1 VFHQFLL
8 SLYQRW
14 HIRSLSAKLLLPIVG
29 LMLVSLLGSALTF
42 VGGTALTQSQLL
54 EQQTDVEAQRVVQ
67 ALETRVENVVTAPK
81 LLAHDPNITLAVQ
94 SDGEDDL
101 RLLNA
106 RSVLVRDR
114 FGLDLI
120 QIYNRQG
127 QARTNLMLSSLY
139 HESLLLDQV
148 KEDGLVVRE
157 VDDRLLLLSRIAMPN
172 GEGTVIAGIDLES
185 ELHRIASQ
193 YRLPSELGL
202 SFEGVHIGTRDELPF
217 DASEEPALSANRG
230 SSSKGRNQDQYSRR
244 FLVTL
249 GETPVEL
256 LLVRPTTEVVRIT
269 TAGLVVMIG
278 STFFTTALL
287 IALSVIVARSI
298 ARPIQRLSAA
308 AESVAKGD
316 MRQQVDITNLP
327 NPIGIGTED
336 EIDLLATTFNG
347 MVAELGDLYENLEA
361 KVKARTH
368 ELTTAARVAEAVSSS
383 LNLDEVLR
391 ESARLIQERLGFY
404 HVGIFL
410 VQPETDVLVLHE
422 VLCEAGQLLKPRDF
436 QLPLAS
442 QSPVGVAATR
452 GKPHIVQDVMAE
464 RTYLEMPMLLDT
476 NSEAAIPLL
485 IGNRVIGVLDVQS
498 RQRNVFTLDVIQL
511 LSTLA
516 DQIAMG
522 VHNAQ
527 LYAHQRRMT
536 EHLTEV
542 DELKTQFLAVMSH
555 ELRTPLNSI
564 IGFSKVLLNGLDGPL
579 TENQAQ
585 DIAAI
590 HKSGQHL
597 LSLVQDILDITS
609 INAGRVELTFGE
621 VDLGELVPN
630 MLEAVSVLVEE
641 KPVSL
646 RADVAPELP
655 TIYADERRVRQILL
669 NLLSNAA
676 KFTDAGQI
684 TVRASVVEALNP
696 RAERVEPFV
705 QVSVSDTG
713 VGIPQNKIADIF
725 KEFTQVDSSDSRRFE
740 GMGLGLPIT
749 KRLIELHG
757 GRIWVSTT
765 VNQGSTFMFTLPVH
779 QPEPE
784 QALLLEAKE
793 VSYA

>member
-1 VFHQFLL
+1 MFHQRLL
-8 SLYQRW
+8 SLYQHW
-14 HIRSLSAKLLLPIVG
+14 NIRSLSAKLLLPIVG

-42 VGGTALTQSQLL
+42 VRGAALTQSRFL
-54 EQQTDVEAQRVVQ
+54 EQQTDAEAKRVTQ
-67 ALETRVENVVTAPK
+67 ALKTREENVFTAPN
-81 LLAHDPNITLAVQ
+81 LLAYDPNIILAVQ
-94 SDGEDDL
+94 SDTEDAL
-101 RLLNA
+101 SVLNA

-120 QIYNRQG
+120 QIYNRRG
-127 QARTNLMLSSLY
+127 EARTNLMLSSLY
-139 HESLLLDQV
+139 RESLLLDRV
-148 KEDGLVVRE
+148 KESEPVVRV
-157 VDDRLLLLSRIAMPN
+157 VDDHVLLLSRVAMPN
-172 GEGTVIAGIDLES
+172 GVGAVIAGIDLET
-185 ELHRIASQ
+185 ELHRIASK

-202 SFEGVHIGTRDELPF
+202 SFEGVHIG
-217 DASEEPALSANRG
+217 ASEGQS
-230 SSSKGRNQDQYSRR
+230 QDQYSRR
-244 FLVTL
+244 FSVIL

-256 LLVRPTTEVVRIT
+256 LLVRSTTEVARIT
-269 TAGLVVMIG
+269 TAGLAVMIG
-278 STFFTTALL
+278 STSLTTVLL

-308 AESVAKGD
+308 AESVARGD
-316 MRQQVDITNLP
+316 MSQQVDIENLTNPLC
-327 NPIGIGTED
+327 IGTED
-336 EIDLLATTFNG
+336 EIDLLAMTFNG

-368 ELTTAARVAEAVSSS
+368 ELTTAAQVASAVSSS
-383 LNLDEVLR
+383 LNLDEVLH
-391 ESARLIQERLGFY
+391 EAARLVQERLGFY

-410 VQPETDVLVLHE
+410 VQLETGVLVLHE

-452 GKPHIVQDVMAE
+452 AKPHVVQDVMVE
-464 RTYLEMPMLLDT
+464 RAYLEMPMLLDT
-476 NSEAAIPLL
+476 NSEAAVPLL

-511 LSTLA
+511 LITLA

-527 LYAHQRRMT
+527 LYAQQRRMT

-542 DELKTQFLAVMSH
+542 DQLKTQFLAVMSH

-564 IGFSKVLLNGLDGPL
+564 IGFSKVLLKGLDGPL

-590 HKSGQHL
+590 HRSGQHL

-609 INAGRVELTFGE
+609 INAGRVDLTFEE
-621 VDLGELVPN
+621 VDLGKLVPS
-630 MLEAVSVLVEE
+630 MLEAVSVLVED

-646 RADVAPELP
+646 HADVAPDLP

-676 KFTDAGQI
+676 KFTDSGQI
-684 TVRASVVEALNP
+684 TVRASVIEALDS

-725 KEFTQVDSSDSRRFE
+725 KEFTQVDSSGSRRFE

-749 KRLIELHG
+749 KRLIEIHG

-765 VNQGSTFMFTLPVH
+765 VNQGSTFAFTLPVT

-784 QALLLEAKE
+784 QAPYIEMKE